1 MAFQNIIRKNPQIT
15 YVSAILSPTQS
26 EKCDKPEKIIIG
38 TMLDEFT
45 IKCDSRKI
53 DKEYLDF
60 LYDCPNIR
68 KLTAEW
74 FIND

>member
-15 YVSAILSPTQS
+15 YVSAILSPTRS